1 MKNRFYK
8 EYQEKDIQAF
18 EYTKKLQK
26 ENEETELNL
35 DEGLYNKLDNELKE
49 FHGNLLEKGKEE
61 ILNSAYEITVKEQ
74 IVDILKDMNLHEVEK
89 EVLFLRDD
97 LLAELYQ
104 DWLHYDAN
112 LKEPITDSVD
122 KSISTILRNLGI
134 KNEER

>member
-35 DEGLYNKLDNELKE
+35 DERLYNKLDNEIKE
-49 FHGNLLEKGKEE
+49 LYGNLLEKGKEE

-74 IVDILKDMNLHEVEK
+74 IRDILKEMNLHEVEK
-89 EVLFLRDD
+89 EILFLRDD
-97 LLAELYQ
+97 LLTELYQ
-104 DWLHYDAN
+104 DWLHHDSS
-112 LKEPITDSVD
+112 LREPITDSVD
-122 KSISTILRNLGI
+122 KSISTILRNFRI
-134 KNEER
+134 TDKER

>member
-26 ENEETELNL
+26 ENAETEIDLDSALSVKLAKEYRKFIRSLFYLN
-35 DEGLYNKLDNELKE
+35 KR
-49 FHGNLLEKGKEE
+49 E
-61 ILNSAYEITVKEQ
+61 IINRSYEITVKEQ
-74 IVDILKDMNLHEVEK
+74 IKDILKEMNLHEVEK

-97 LLAELYQ
+97 LLSELYQ
-104 DWLHYDAN
+104 DWLHCDAT

>member
-26 ENEETELNL
+26 ENAETEINL
-35 DEGLYNKLDNELKE
+35 DEGFYNKLDNELKE
-49 FHGNLLEKGKEE
+49 LHEKLLKKGNEE

-104 DWLHYDAN
+104 DWLHYDAT
-112 LKEPITDSVD
+112 LKEPTTDSVD

-134 KNEER
+134 KNEDR

>member
-26 ENEETELNL
+26 ENAETEINL
-35 DEGLYNKLDNELKE
+35 DEGFYNKLENELKE
-49 FHGNLLEKGKEE
+49 FHENLLEKGNGE

-97 LLAELYQ
+97 LLTELYQ
-104 DWLHYDAN
+104 DWLHYDAT

>member
-26 ENEETELNL
+26 ENAETEINL
-35 DEGLYNKLDNELKE
+35 DEGFYNKLDNELKE
-49 FHGNLLEKGKEE
+49 FHENLLEKGKEE
-61 ILNSAYEITVKEQ
+61 ILNYAYEITVKEH
-74 IVDILKDMNLHEVEK
+74 IKDILKEMNLHEVEK

-104 DWLHYDAN
+104 DWLHYDAT

>member
-74 IVDILKDMNLHEVEK
+74 IRDILKEMNLHEVEK
-89 EVLFLRDD
+89 EILFLRDD
-97 LLAELYQ
+97 LLTELYQ
-104 DWLHYDAN
+104 DWLHHDSS
-112 LKEPITDSVD
+112 LRDPITDSVD
-122 KSISTILRNLGI
+122 KSISTILRNFRI
-134 KNEER
+134 TDKER

>member
-26 ENEETELNL
+26 ENAETEINL
-35 DEGLYNKLDNELKE
+35 DEGFYNKLDNELKE
-49 FHGNLLEKGKEE
+49 FHENLLEKGKEE
-61 ILNSAYEITVKEQ
+61 ILNYAYEITVKEH
-74 IVDILKDMNLHEVEK
+74 IKDILKEMNLHEVEK

-104 DWLHYDAN
+104 DWLHYDAT
-112 LKEPITDSVD
+112 LKEPITNSVD

>member
-26 ENEETELNL
+26 ENAETEIDLDSALSVKLAKEYRKFIRNLFSLN
-35 DEGLYNKLDNELKE
+35 KR
-49 FHGNLLEKGKEE
+49 E
-61 ILNSAYEITVKEQ
+61 IINRSYEITVKEQ
-74 IVDILKDMNLHEVEK
+74 IKDILKEMNLHELEK

-104 DWLHYDAN
+104 DWIHYDAT